1 MAAEIELEKFVSYWE
16 SKGLKMKSRRY
27 RTLAEEG
34 KVPKLA
40 KGGKVT
46 DPMAAMTAL
55 ACYYQKLAEGNG
67 SLSLTDERTRLTR
80 INADKKE
87 LELKKARGEL
97 LDTAF
102 AQKMWGGVLE
112 NIVKKIDIIPSKLP
126 PLSYGLSIPEI
137 KAVTERMIFEIKN
150 EMSNPDL
157 EQIARNTSNKGTA
170 KFDAAKADTKRKRL
184 GRQKPDAKPRGK
196 RGAGQVV
203 HSEG

>member
-1 MAAEIELEKFVSYWE
+1 MAGEIELEKFVTYWE
-16 SKGLKMKSRRY
+16 GKGLKMKSRRY

-87 LELKKARGEL
+87 LELEKARGEL

-112 NIVKKIDIIPSKLP
+112 NIVKKIDIIPAKLP
-126 PLSYGLSIPEI
+126 PLAYGLSIPEI
-137 KAVTERMIFEIKN
+137 KSLTERMIFEVKN

-157 EQIARNTSNKGTA
+157 ESIARTTGHKGTA
-170 KFDAAKADTKRKRL
+170 KLVAGQTDIKRQRV
-184 GRQKPDAKPRGK
+184 GRQKPDAKPGSK
-196 RGAGQVV
+196 RGARKVV
-203 HSEG
+203 HVES

>member
-1 MAAEIELEKFVSYWE
+1 MAVEIELEKFVSYWE
-16 SKGLKMKSRRY
+16 GKGLKMKSRRY

-87 LELKKARGEL
+87 LELEKARGEL

-112 NIVKKIDIIPSKLP
+112 NIVKKIDIIPAKLP
-126 PLSYGLSIPEI
+126 PLAFGLSIPEI
-137 KAVTERMIFEIKN
+137 KAVTERMIFEVKN

-157 EQIARNTSNKGTA
+157 ESIARTTSNKGAA
-170 KFDAAKADTKRKRL
+170 KFNTGAPDLKRKRV
-184 GRQKPDAKPRGK
+184 GRQKPDAKPGSK
-196 RGAGQVV
+196 RGARKVV
-203 HSEG
+203 HGEG

>member
-1 MAAEIELEKFVSYWE
+1 MAGEIELEKFVSYWE

-87 LELKKARGEL
+87 LELEKARGEL

-126 PLSYGLSIPEI
+126 PLAYGLSIPEI

-157 EQIARNTSNKGTA
+157 EQIARTACNKGAA
-170 KFDAAKADTKRKRL
+170 KFNTGAPDLKRKRV

-196 RGAGQVV
+196 RGAGKVV
-203 HSEG
+203 HIEG